1 MARIVEKRRAIY
13 MYGLFSII
21 NEDVPEYEIV
31 AVSNCVDYLKRYAD
45 ELNNFIGY
53 KLFTV
58 LEVTEIIDD
67 NFYYAVGKLNKE
79 NKYEANIVTPSIIV
93 SKNENKVYQGAV
105 NKSVYVK
112 AHNIDEAIEKVKII
126 LNSEV

>member
-1 MARIVEKRRAIY
+1 

-58 LEVTEIIDD
+58 LEVQEIIDD
-67 NFYYAVGKLNKE
+67 NLYFAVAKLDGSKS
-79 NKYEANIVTPSIIV
+79 KYDANIVIPSLAV
-93 SKNENKVYQGAV
+93 SKYEGKANHY
-105 NKSVYVK
+105 VYVK
-112 AHNIDEAIEKVKII
+112 ARNADEAIEKAKTI
-126 LNSEV
+126 LEQEV